1 MHDGEQVNGWFELCA
16 NGRLRTS
23 FSQAYGWW
31 EKLHGSTDL
40 AVSFGKC
47 RHVLEIIAPG
57 PWFERP
63 RFILRD
69 RMMLSGEALGDKR
82 PFVTRGCLLV

>member
-1 MHDGEQVNGWFELCA
+1 MHDGEEVNGWFELCA

-23 FSQAYGWW
+23 FSQAYGQW

-40 AVSFGKC
+40 AVSFGMC
-47 RHVLEIIAPG
+47 RHVLELIGVG
-57 PWFERP
+57 PLSSQP

-69 RMMLSGEALGDKR
+69 RMMLGGEPLGDRR
-82 PFVTRGCLLV
+82 PFVTRGFLLD